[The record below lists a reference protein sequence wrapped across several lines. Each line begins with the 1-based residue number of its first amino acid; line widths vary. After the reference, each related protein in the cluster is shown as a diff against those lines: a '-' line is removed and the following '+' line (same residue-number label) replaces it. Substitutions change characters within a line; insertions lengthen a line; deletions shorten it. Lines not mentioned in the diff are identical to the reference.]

1 MDIEE
6 LREFA
11 LSFKAVEESFPFDE
25 HTLVFKVMNKIFLM
39 ASLDEQPQRFNFKA
53 LPELGEKYR
62 EDYHSVIP
70 GYHSNKK
77 HWNTVR
83 VYKRELPSK
92 FVLELIDHS
101 YDMVVKSMPKK
112 LRVQLEEASGGS

>member
-1 MDIEE
+1 MHIEE
-6 LREFA
+6 LRDFA

-53 LPELGEKYR
+53 LPELGQKYR

-77 HWNTVR
+77 HWNTVSLDGTVGEEVLR
-83 VYKRELPSK
+83 QWIANSYQLIVSSLPKYKQKQL
-92 FVLELIDHS
+92 LEDEDLT
-101 YDMVVKSMPKK
+101 
-112 LRVQLEEASGGS
+112 